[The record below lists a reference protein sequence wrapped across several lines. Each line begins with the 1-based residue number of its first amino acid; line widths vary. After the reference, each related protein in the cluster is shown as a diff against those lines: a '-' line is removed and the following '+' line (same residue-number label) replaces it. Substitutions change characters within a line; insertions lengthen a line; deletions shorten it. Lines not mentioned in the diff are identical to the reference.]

1 MQHEDDLR
9 GLEKVVQFIR
19 AVSVLFL
26 LLNSYWFCYGWFAA
40 RGMTHAVLDWI
51 LLSFQRTTHLFSYSV
66 TSKFCCFILLV
77 LGCLGTRSVRDN
89 KVKTWHIVTAATV
102 RVLLFFGNDFLRELP
117 ADADIRMGSYT
128 ATLFTGYL
136 SLPAAGVWMRRRMT
150 PRLTDDPFNDDNE
163 SFRQEERYLANE
175 YSVNLP
181 TRYYYH
187 GAWQQGWINVINPFR
202 AMMVLGTP
210 DSGKSYAVINSYIR
224 QCIEKGYALY
234 IYDYKFD
241 DLSTIAYNHL
251 LRHQDRYAVRPQFCV
266 INFDDSRRSN
276 RCNPLDARFMT
287 DISDA
292 YESSYVILLNLNKS
306 WAQKEG
312 DFFSDSAIVLLAAI
326 IWYLKLYDGGRFC
339 TFPHVIELLCQPYE
353 KIFPILASYSELENY
368 LSPFIDA
375 WQNNAQDQLQG
386 QIASAKIPIS
396 RIISPQLYWVM
407 TGDDFTLDVNNP
419 QAPKILCVGNNPDRQ
434 SIYSAALG
442 LYNSRIIRLINKKHR
457 LKSAVIIDEL
467 PTVYIRGLDN
477 LIATARSNKVAVCLG
492 FQDFSQLERDY
503 GEKEA
508 KVIQNTVGNLFVG
521 QVVGDT
527 ARTLSERFGK
537 IVQQRESV
545 SRSND
550 NVTTPTNT
558 QLDNLIPA
566 SKIANLSQGMFV
578 GAVADNIDQPIEQ
591 KIFHARID
599 LDTRR
604 ITAETA
610 AYVPI
615 PDLASFVD
623 ENGTDRMDE
632 VVKANYIR
640 IKTDVEE
647 IIRREIE
654 RISNDDKLKY
664 LLEKK

>member
-276 RCNPLDARFMT
+276 RCNPLDVRFMT

-326 IWYLKLYDGGRFC
+326 IWYLKLYDGGQFC

-368 LSPFIDA
+368 LLPFIDA
-375 WQNNAQDQLQG
+375 WQNNAQDQLQR
-386 QIASAKIPIS
+386 QIASAKIRS
-396 RIISPQLYWVM
+396 RASSPRNS
-407 TGDDFTLDVNNP
+407 TG
-419 QAPKILCVGNNPDRQ
+419 
-434 SIYSAALG
+434 
-442 LYNSRIIRLINKKHR
+442 
-457 LKSAVIIDEL
+457 
-467 PTVYIRGLDN
+467 
-477 LIATARSNKVAVCLG
+477 
-492 FQDFSQLERDY
+492 
-503 GEKEA
+503 
-508 KVIQNTVGNLFVG
+508 
-521 QVVGDT
+521 
-527 ARTLSERFGK
+527 
-537 IVQQRESV
+537 
-545 SRSND
+545 
-550 NVTTPTNT
+550 
-558 QLDNLIPA
+558 
-566 SKIANLSQGMFV
+566 
-578 GAVADNIDQPIEQ
+578 
-591 KIFHARID
+591 
-599 LDTRR
+599 
-604 ITAETA
+604 
-610 AYVPI
+610 
-615 PDLASFVD
+615 
-623 ENGTDRMDE
+623 
-632 VVKANYIR
+632 
-640 IKTDVEE
+640 
-647 IIRREIE
+647 
-654 RISNDDKLKY
+654 
-664 LLEKK
+664 